1 MMSQSKPTSLAPIS
15 AGSAIM
21 EKASNRFSKDAG
33 ARKSILLIRSII
45 SSYTGGAEKKR
56 PRTSRWLA
64 PVSIMCA
71 TGGWKDFKKA
81 SGGIS

>member
-1 MMSQSKPTSLAPIS
+1 MMSQSKPTSLGPIS

-21 EKASNRFSKDAG
+21 EKALNRSSKDAG

-45 SSYTGGAEKKR
+45 SFFTGGAVKKR
-56 PRTSRWLA
+56 LRTSHWLA

-71 TGGWKDFKKA
+71 IGGWRAFKRA
-81 SGGIS
+81 SGAIS